1 MSDRPVDP
9 GWGGGREVESSTSVI
24 TQVCFAFFFF
34 SPFDTEMNEDI
45 LPALKDRQID
55 R

>member
-9 GWGGGREVESSTSVI
+9 VGGGVKWKAPHLLSLK
-24 TQVCFAFFFF
+24 FASLFFFF